1 MEKANWNAEYT
12 RILCEICKEETEA
25 NNRPLGCL
33 DRKGYKNLEEKFF
46 KQYGQKLVKKQLK
59 NKWDLLKKEYTEFM
73 VLKNGASGLGWNDAM
88 STIVADDDW
97 WNNHLQKYPKHA
109 KWKTRGPANLKEMD
123 VMFDKTHVTGA
134 TASIP
139 GELSGSDEDEDEDV

>member
-12 RILCEICKEETEA
+12 RIFCEICKEETEA

-33 DRKGYKNLEEKFF
+33 DRKGYKNLEEKFI
-46 KQYGQKLVKKQLK
+46 KQSGQKPVKKQLK

-73 VLKNGASGLGWNDAM
+73 VLKNAASGLGWNDAM

-97 WNNHLQKYPKHA
+97 WNNHLQ
-109 KWKTRGPANLKEMD
+109 
-123 VMFDKTHVTGA
+123 VMMFSYLFKIILLNMYMLVCL
-134 TASIP
+134 I
-139 GELSGSDEDEDEDV
+139 LLY

>member
-12 RILCEICKEETEA
+12 RIFCEICKEETEA

-46 KQYGQKLVKKQLK
+46 KQSGQKLVKKQLK

-73 VLKNGASGLGWNDAM
+73 VLKNAASGLGWNDAM
-88 STIVADDDW
+88 STIVADDDR
-97 WNNHLQKYPKHA
+97 WNNHLQVKYPKHA
-109 KWKTRGPANLKEMD
+109 KWRTRGPANLKEMD
-123 VMFDKTHVTGA
+123 VMFDKAH
-134 TASIP
+134 
-139 GELSGSDEDEDEDV
+139 